1 MKVVLG
7 VSGCIAAYKAAE
19 LVRQLQQEGLD
30 VQVVM
35 TAHAQE

>member
-19 LVRQLQQEGLD
+19 LVRQLQQEGLE
-30 VQVVM
+30 VQVIL
-35 TAHAQE
+35 TR